1 MSYMKMEEQIASHI
15 RFLRQNNFIVDELC
29 IDGGF
34 VRCSVVGSILGR
46 GELCYQTKKN
56 QLNNGL
62 VGLVTWA
69 RGDGGWTKNHKTYG
83 QDFTAIEQPCL
94 NEIEMKTKS
103 EEIERVEAFWQ
114 LSAELGDAEYLLR
127 KGVGYYGIRFRDGE
141 YGKVA
146 IVPMKD
152 ISGKLWSY
160 QIINPDGA
168 KRYAKDI
175 ETKFLL
181 HVLQQPIDGLPIG
194 LAESYVTAASC
205 FELTG
210 MAMVTAF
217 SADNLKPVGMA
228 LRAKFRNSPIIV
240 FGDNDRHL
248 QENKGKLAAEA
259 VKDELGSTCH
269 IVIPEFNKYPVQKEF
284 SDWNDL
290 VREIG
295 VQEARNKIALSSDLK
310 GILHPLYYK
319 RSETDKNKKGLNQE
333 I

>member
-15 RFLRQNNFIVDELC
+15 TFLRQNNFIVDELC
-29 IDGGF
+29 VDGGF
-34 VRCSVVGSILGR
+34 VRCSTVGSVTDR

-69 RGDGGWTKNHKTYG
+69 RGEGGGTKTHKTYG
-83 QDFTAIEQPCL
+83 QDYTTIEQPCL
-94 NEIEMKTKS
+94 YKIEMKTKS

-127 KGVGYYGIRFRDGE
+127 KGVGYYGIRFRDAE

-146 IVPMKD
+146 IVPMRD
-152 ISGKLWSY
+152 IAGKLWSY
-160 QIINPDGA
+160 QIINPEGA

-181 HVLQQPIDGLPIG
+181 HTLQQPIDGFPIG

-217 SADNLKPVGMA
+217 SADNLKAVGMA

-259 VKDELGSTCH
+259 VKNELGSTCH
-269 IVIPEFNKYPVQKEF
+269 IVIPEFNDYPEQKEF

-295 VQEARNKIALSSDLK
+295 VQEARKKIVSSSDLK
-310 GILHPLYYK
+310 GILHPMYYK
-319 RSETDKNKKGLNQE
+319 KNESRQK
-333 I
+333 

>member
-1 MSYMKMEEQIASHI
+1 MSYMTMEEQIISHLE
-15 RFLRQNNFIVDELC
+15 FLKQQNFIINELS
-29 IDGGF
+29 IDKGF
-34 VRCSVVGSILGR
+34 IRCSAIGNTMDR
-46 GELCYQTKKN
+46 GEICYQTKRN
-56 QLNNGL
+56 LLRNGL

-69 RGDGGWTKNHKTYG
+69 RREGGESKTHKTYG
-83 QDFTAIEQPCL
+83 QDFLTPALPGLDNIGPR
-94 NEIEMKTKS
+94 NNS
-103 EEIERVEAFWQ
+103 EEIEKVEAFWQ
-114 LSAELGDAEYLLR
+114 LSDELGEAEYLLR
-127 KGVGYYGIRFRDGE
+127 KGVGYYGIRFRDAE

-146 IVPMKD
+146 IIPMRD

-160 QIINPDGA
+160 QVINPDGT

-181 HVLQQPIDGLPIG
+181 HMLHKPIDGFPIG
-194 LAESYVTAASC
+194 IAESYITAATC

-210 MAMVTAF
+210 MAMVTAL

-248 QENKGKLAAEA
+248 QENKGKLAADA
-259 VKDELGSTCH
+259 VKNELGTTCQV
-269 IVIPEFNKYPVQKEF
+269 VIPEFNGYPAQKEF

-295 VQEARNKIALSSDLK
+295 VNETRKKMASLGDLK
-310 GILHPLYYK
+310 GILHPWYNE
-319 RSETDKNKKGLNQE
+319 STGSGNK
-333 I
+333 